1 MLFATLNKY
10 RQSNTRFFL
19 AAYNQIERKKK
30 HNVMIH
36 SCEGENRQ
44 QEKKILFYT
53 LTDIYYKRLYLTSRQ
68 IDIGEVIFYIL

>member
-44 QEKKILFYT
+44 QEKNT
-53 LTDIYYKRLYLTSRQ
+53 LLHLD
-68 IDIGEVIFYIL
+68 